1 MDAEYSCRHGPIV
14 AGDCD
19 ATPQQMWPGGGTA
32 VGRTCTGVRTRLAIP
47 GGGRYG
53 SEHFGRAPIRPPSSS
68 EFMSYSLMLQSIRR
82 FAPLLLAPLAV
93 LALSACGGSSRNCV
107 DPDEPY
113 LAARNNP
120 GLKVPEGLSQPDRSA
135 AELLAEQ
142 KDEDIIGVLDMI
154 NPLVAQ
160 QILHEFEDERRAK
173 VIAAAPADLA
183 RRWEANQKYPEDS
196 VGWLLEPAVAVFR
209 PHMTARETI
218 EAMRKLSK
226 RAFITYGYVTDESNK
241 LIGVLVFRD
250 VMLADPDAAETRL
263 ECFACG
269 ADAFV
274 VRPIEVRE
282 LAAQLRA
289 IRRRIADTRAPE
301 VADGHGGWG
310 LAEGGWVLRDPRGN
324 ELPLTTAQRA
334 FVLRLI
340 EAGDQPVSRLAL
352 ISSLGSNP
360 RDADPHR
367 VDVLVSRLRQKASA
381 LGMTL
386 PLHSVR
392 GQGYVF
398 TIDPGRSERAEPAW
412 SAPRREAARTA
423 ATRWKTDDFEYRA

>member
-1 MDAEYSCRHGPIV
+1 MNEP
-14 AGDCD
+14 
-19 ATPQQMWPGGGTA
+19 
-32 VGRTCTGVRTRLAIP
+32 
-47 GGGRYG
+47 
-53 SEHFGRAPIRPPSSS
+53 
-68 EFMSYSLMLQSIRR
+68 
-82 FAPLLLAPLAV
+82 
-93 LALSACGGSSRNCV
+93 LSAQRSIEGTSVYLV
-107 DPDEPY
+107 D
-113 LAARNNP
+113 
-120 GLKVPEGLSQPDRSA
+120 G
-135 AELLAEQ
+135 
-142 KDEDIIGVLDMI
+142 KDESRAGLARA
-154 NPLVAQ
+154 LVAQ
-160 QILHEFEDERRAK
+160 GFRVSAFPGASDFYRA
-173 VIAAAPADLA
+173 VIA
-183 RRWEANQKYPEDS
+183 DS
-196 VGWLLEPAVAVFR
+196 CDIAVIDVAV
-209 PHMTARETI
+209 P
-218 EAMRKLSK
+218 
-226 RAFITYGYVTDESNK
+226 GESGLAIASN
-241 LIGVLVFRD
+241 LRRNSRNMHIGI